1 VDPNDP
7 NNKTLQHNG
16 IVASKP
22 EYNAATHTWKFQIFH
37 SLEKGFGPDAVTMQV
52 HDGRAYVFGR
62 NTGPDNPYT
71 YYLAGIYRPK
81 IKCLCEDGKRVV
93 VKPDFV
99 PTKRYDDPLIL
110 DLDGGGI
117 ETVSLSAGIHF
128 DHDGNGFRE
137 LTGWAGPGAGFLM
150 VDRNGNGRPDN
161 GTELFGDFTL
171 LPNGMRATNGF
182 QALAYYDANH
192 DGKIDGGD
200 PIWSQLRIW
209 QNEHYGCDFVF
220 DVDVGGQIASLDELG
235 ITAIYLDSIAT
246 NRTDSAGNTEIRSSH
261 FQWQDGRS
269 GAISEYRLQ
278 RDTSRTEPVRLL
290 DVPSE
295 IAALPDLHG
304 YGNVCD
310 LHQAMVRDSSGRLKT
325 LVEAFVSE
333 TSPANRAGILDQ
345 IILKWTG
352 ADSVT
357 LDARGPFMDG
367 RKVVA
372 LEKFY
377 GDQPVNPD
385 AALATAWTDT
395 YRDLFEA
402 FYGHL
407 MAQTHLKDLYSRI
420 AYVWDDVNQEYKR
433 DTSGLIAALR
443 ESLASNPEQ
452 GQELLSEFA
461 RSRRGMGFFAENC
474 FLSVREAFIQQD
486 PDLGWV
492 IDTGGLPVYD
502 HPHQGIRP
510 WSPHIEGTHNAD
522 AIRGSRTEG
531 DGYLN
536 GLNGN
541 DVIYGTT
548 LPETLIN
555 ETGDALLVG
564 GGGGDIVWA
573 GSGSDIVDG
582 GPDNDLLFGEA
593 GNDTYIFRRGSGQDT
608 ISDYDA
614 TPNNMDTIWLGSNLT
629 PEDIILKR
637 LGYNLVL
644 KIEDTSDTLTVRGF
658 FSPESSVN
666 RIERI
671 QFMDGTVW
679 TDSDIIRE
687 VYAPTDGDDTI
698 YGGIENDEL
707 NSLGGNDTIY
717 GRGGDDTL
725 EGGPE
730 TTNFTVRK
738 VMIPSKVE
746 RATIPFLA
754 VPGMTSFKEA
764 QPMTFWMEGQ
774 GTTGTC
780 SAEAWARTRS
790 TIRIAVPAISIRS
803 SSAKVFSR
811 QM

>member
-1 VDPNDP
+1 MRLFPSRTDGYYYTPRVPR
-7 NNKTLQHNG
+7 H
-16 IVASKP
+16 P
-22 EYNAATHTWKFQIFH
+22 EQY
-37 SLEKGFGPDAVTMQV
+37 P
-52 HDGRAYVFGR
+52 Y
-62 NTGPDNPYT
+62 NPYNCSREAWWQWVRSDPERWDW
-71 YYLAGIYRPK
+71 YQLGLWIKERRKVELEAWRQAYRDKYKRWPDVWIGPLISPWSEAAMWKQIDEPVFCNPPWYRPYRRSRERTTLPERK
-81 IKCLCEDGKRVV
+81 
-93 VKPDFV
+93 
-99 PTKRYDDPLIL
+99 DPLLL
-110 DLDGGGI
+110 DLDGDGI
-117 ETVSLSAGIHF
+117 ETISLDAGTCF
-128 DHDGNGFRE
+128 DHNGDGFAEQTAWVGSDDGV
-137 LTGWAGPGAGFLM
+137 LAL
-150 VDRNGNGRPDN
+150 DRNGDGIISD
-161 GTELFGDFTL
+161 GKELFGNDTML
-171 LPNGMRATNGF
+171 RDSTTATNGF
-182 QALAYYDANH
+182 EALVELDSNK
-192 DGKIDGGD
+192 DGKIDESDAAFSKLKVLKGLSENGY
-200 PIWSQLRIW
+200 
-209 QNEHYGCDFVF
+209 EVYT
-220 DVDVGGQIASLDELG
+220 LDELG
-235 ITAIYLDSIAT
+235 IKSINLDSTIT
-246 NRTDSAGNTEIRSSH
+246 NTTDSQGNTQFRAGSFEWVDGTTGEIAEYGFPTDRSYS
-261 FQWQDGRS
+261 F
-269 GAISEYRLQ
+269 
-278 RDTSRTEPVRLL
+278 PVAWL
-290 DVPSE
+290 DVPE
-295 IAALPDLHG
+295 DIAAFPDLQG
-304 YGNVCD
+304 SGNVYD
-310 LHQAMVRDSSGRLKT
+310 LHQAMVRDTSGQLKS
-325 LVEAFVSE
+325 LVEQFITATDPGLRNTLMEQMLF
-333 TSPANRAGILDQ
+333 
-345 IILKWTG
+345 KWTG
-352 ADSVT
+352 SDIIDPGSRGNSI
-357 LDARGPFMDG
+357 DAR
-367 RKVVA
+367 KVAV
-372 LEKFY
+372 LEKWF
-377 GDQPVNPD
+377 GEPWVGVDGPNPNY
-385 AALATAWTDT
+385 TASIDLNEA
-395 YRDLFEA
+395 YREIFEMNYA
-402 FYGHL
+402 EL
-407 MAQTHLKDLYSRI
+407 MAQTHLKELYDKLT
-420 AYVWDDVNQEYKR
+420 YTWDEENQEARTDFR
-433 DTSGLIAALR
+433 DAIPAILTEL
-443 ESLASNPEQ
+443 NNDPVQ
-452 GQELLSEFA
+452 GKQLLSEFA
-461 RSRRGMGFFAENC
+461 RTLRGISSCSPGCYLTF
-474 FLSVREAFIQQD
+474 REHMLEID

-492 IDTGGLPVYD
+492 FDTGGLPVYD

-738 VMIPSKVE
+738 VMIPS
-746 RATIPFLA
+746 
-754 VPGMTSFKEA
+754 
-764 QPMTFWMEGQ
+764 
-774 GTTGTC
+774 
-780 SAEAWARTRS
+780 
-790 TIRIAVPAISIRS
+790 
-803 SSAKVFSR
+803 
-811 QM
+811 